1 MLLLAAAQAR
11 IGRENILTGRR
22 LEDWREEERREEGAG
37 IVAAFADKRSG
48 QPGEESGSLLVGADG
63 IHSALRRR
71 LYPDEGPPLW
81 NGASLWPGP
90 ARAKPTPPGRS
101 PNMAGHESPTIAW
114 R

>member
-11 IGRENILTGRR
+11 IGRENILTGRP

-48 QPGEESGSLLVGADG
+48 QPGVESGSLLVGADG

-71 LYPDEGPPLW
+71 LYPDDGPPLW
-81 NGASLWPGP
+81 TGSILCRAT
-90 ARAKPTPPGRS
+90 ATAKPTLTGRS
-101 PNMAGHESPTIAW
+101 MILAGPGVQIG
-114 R
+114 RG